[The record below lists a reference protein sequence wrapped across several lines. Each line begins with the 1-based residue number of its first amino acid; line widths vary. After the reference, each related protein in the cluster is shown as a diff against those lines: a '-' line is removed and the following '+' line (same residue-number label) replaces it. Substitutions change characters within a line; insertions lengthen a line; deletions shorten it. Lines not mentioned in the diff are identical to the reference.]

1 MRLGLGVLF
10 KNWLSAENSPSQISP
25 LLLRLVM
32 NNPRNTFLVPYDD
45 NGAWSL
51 RGPQHL
57 GVGYGWVDIT
67 FQFYYLAIL
76 KLFGLPI

>member
-1 MRLGLGVLF
+1 
-10 KNWLSAENSPSQISP
+10 
-25 LLLRLVM
+25 M

-45 NGAWSL
+45 DGAWLL

-76 KLFGLPI
+76 KLFGLPT